1 MTQIDLFPKDLG
13 TPNDVSSL
21 AQSLKIMRVMA
32 QLEPVPTALLDVL
45 LQLLPVQTAHLKY
58 FRGPIVVGAS
68 SWSEMLPDWLLQAI
82 KQERFLLILD
92 EFEQGTVTENVTP
105 AEIVCALQPLTLEAP
120 LRHDYAELCLW
131 AFDQVMQ
138 RHDRLPEG
146 CHSFFELAGGHP
158 TEPSQY
164 VLQELSSKIRRSVV
178 RRAPK
183 VRKAIATPGTGIEP
197 GLAESNQIEK
207 LQIDLFD
214 S

>member
-1 MTQIDLFPKDLG
+1 MTQIDLFPENSATSD
-13 TPNDVSSL
+13 NVSSL
-21 AQSLKIMRVMA
+21 AQSLKIIRVMA

-58 FRGPIVVGAS
+58 FRGPIVVGGS
-68 SWSEMLPDWLLQAI
+68 SWSDLLPDWLLQAV

-158 TEPSQY
+158 TEPSRY
-164 VLQELSSKIRRSVV
+164 VLQEVSSKIRRSVV

-183 VRKAIATPGTGIEP
+183 VGKTIATPGTKAEP
-197 GLAESNQIEK
+197 RIS
-207 LQIDLFD
+207 
-214 S
+214 